1 MKKLLLGT
9 LLFAVVLAPA
19 AFAEQTTY
27 TEKFIQKH
35 TQKIVDKEKQLQEKQ
50 KANQEAAAARQKAR
64 LDAIE
69 KQKKEAAAR
78 QKAREDAA
86 KARQDKIQKKKQ
98 LWNELISE

>member
-50 KANQEAAAARQKAR
+50 KAHQEAAAQHQKAG
-64 LDAIE
+64 
-69 KQKKEAAAR
+69 
-78 QKAREDAA
+78 
-86 KARQDKIQKKKQ
+86 
-98 LWNELISE
+98 